1 MRKKK
6 EVNKPFDGG
15 FDVKA
20 MVEALSTI
28 EDERSI
34 SQEETLEILRQ
45 SFEKGYKD
53 FVDPNNA
60 DDLLAEAT
68 LDLKGGKIHFFDI
81 KNVVED
87 VQDDLV
93 EIELDEAREIDPNI
107 QIGDQ
112 LKTEVDIT

>member
-68 LDLKGGKIHFFDI
+68 LDLR
-81 KNVVED
+81 VVRFTSS
-87 VQDDLV
+87 
-93 EIELDEAREIDPNI
+93 I
-107 QIGDQ
+107 
-112 LKTEVDIT
+112 LKMSSKMYKTI